1 MISEIEEFE
10 KDCIKSYLAN
20 EKANDEF
27 KKTKEQLE
35 AFILKWNE
43 YLRQSAIS
51 DENISVAIAKVN
63 ELAGFKSK
71 DYVT

>member
-10 KDCIKSYLAN
+10 KDYIKSYLAN

-35 AFILKWNE
+35 AFILK
-43 YLRQSAIS
+43 
-51 DENISVAIAKVN
+51 
-63 ELAGFKSK
+63 
-71 DYVT
+71 